1 MEDRDGTCL
10 SPDTSASAEG
20 ALEGGMSCCPTELH
34 LPAVE
39 RVMDP
44 WRAGKDMAGILF
56 LMPTIFCPL

>member
-1 MEDRDGTCL
+1 MATFL

-20 ALEGGMSCCPTELH
+20 AFEGGMSCCPTEIH

-44 WRAGKDMAGILF
+44 WRAVKDMAGILF
-56 LMPTIFCPL
+56 LMTTIFCPL